1 MQFDIVH
8 VSDAFEMQVRFA
20 VVPEL
25 LVRRRLLLL
34 LDAAYSRFNGLE
46 RFTSTPADFTRGITI
61 GYETKVSFVYSLR
74 ESV

>member
-1 MQFDIVH
+1 LQFDIVH

-25 LVRRRLLLL
+25 LVRLRLLL

-61 GYETKVSFVYSLR
+61 G
-74 ESV
+74 